1 MDPFYIVVISI
12 IYAIKMTCK
21 GICSRYKAQKPV
33 GTGRYASG
41 QRRCQICE
49 IFINWEGL
57 WCPCC
62 GYRLRTKPRNLKY
75 KAKLRARVEADAA
88 SLKSQTVQVP
98 QVEVVSAESS
108 DFVKTTLETAVSEG
122 WTKTKT
128 VEELRKSEGRMTI
141 KRARELTKEAF
152 DSKKTTVETPAI
164 QTAESS
170 DFVKTTLETAVS
182 EGWTK
187 TKTVEELR
195 KSEERMTIKKA
206 RDLVK
211 EAFKTNSEPIAI
223 KA

>member
-1 MDPFYIVVISI
+1 
-12 IYAIKMTCK
+12 MTCK

-88 SLKSQTVQVP
+88 SAKSRTIEVAQVATVTA
-98 QVEVVSAESS
+98 SSS

-128 VEELRKSEGRMTI
+128 VEELRKSEGMTI
-141 KRARELTKEAF
+141 KNARELTKEAF
-152 DSKKTTVETPAI
+152 DTKNTVVETPI
-164 QTAESS
+164 TVTASSS

-195 KSEERMTIKKA
+195 KSEERITIKKA

-211 EAFKTNSEPIAI
+211 EAFEAKSEPIAI

>member
-1 MDPFYIVVISI
+1 
-12 IYAIKMTCK
+12 MTCK

-88 SLKSQTVQVP
+88 SAKAQTAP
-98 QVEVVSAESS
+98 VETPVKVAASSS

-122 WTKTKT
+122 WTMTKT
-128 VEELRKSEGRMTI
+128 IVELRKSEEHMTI
-141 KRARELTKEAF
+141 KKARELTKDAF
-152 DSKKTTVETPAI
+152 TAKNAPVETPVKVA
-164 QTAESS
+164 ASSS

-182 EGWTK
+182 EGWTM
-187 TKTVEELR
+187 TKTIVELR
-195 KSEERMTIKKA
+195 KSEEHMTIKKA
-206 RDLVK
+206 RNLVK
-211 EAFKTNSEPIAI
+211 EAFETKSEPIAI

>member
-1 MDPFYIVVISI
+1 
-12 IYAIKMTCK
+12 MTCK

-88 SLKSQTVQVP
+88 SLKAQTVEAPLVAAGTG
-98 QVEVVSAESS
+98 AEAGASS

-128 VEELRKSEGRMTI
+128 IEELRKSEERITI
-141 KRARELTKEAF
+141 KKARELTKDAF
-152 DSKKTTVETPAI
+152 DAKNAPAETPGKVA
-164 QTAESS
+164 ASSS

-187 TKTVEELR
+187 TKTIEELR
-195 KSEERMTIKKA
+195 KSEERITIKKA

-211 EAFKTNSEPIAI
+211 EAFEAKSKPIAI